1 MKKNLLLA
9 LFLVTSLTSAF
20 AQSTALDYRRSSLH
34 MILLESETFPK
45 KELVM
50 KGWNGYLD
58 KRFPDK
64 YNNHKV
70 SSISFNPSK
79 YTVTDAEREAAG
91 IKKPSEAGKLL
102 KGAVSDATGGIAG
115 SNDPDMPVKIQKFID
130 ESKLANQLVAK
141 WFNRKPDGTMNYE
154 YIMEKS
160 KESASEESKD
170 IATGTAD
177 NDEYLYDEELI
188 GNTFVVFSKLTFV
201 ENEPVARVVRD
212 QLLAIAN
219 AMSVEM
225 LRNKAIEKAN
235 QAYEIGKVGYSV
247 WTKVYLYQLVW
258 NDQVAESVK
267 STFFKSGDK
276 TFGASE
282 WDKTDL
288 FKLKFVGDEN
298 TSSLVT
304 FSVKEKRTEEQL
316 VNLATVRNIDNVFAK
331 LQKKYVVFRP
341 VTPIAS
347 VGPIT
352 AKIGLKEGLEPGD
365 KFEIL
370 KSVKDKKTHKKSYV
384 SFSSVKVDK
393 DFPIY
398 DNLAREEGE
407 ERKDEAGNPI
417 TTPEYTTFSGGDKKT
432 QKSVHYLR
440 LMK

>member
-9 LFLVTSLTSAF
+9 LLQVTSLTSVF
-20 AQSTALDYRRSSLH
+20 AQTNALEYRRSSLH
-34 MILLESETFPK
+34 MILVESETFPK

-70 SSISFNPSK
+70 SSTSFNPSK

-102 KGAVSDATGGIAG
+102 KGAVSDATGGIVG

-141 WFNRKPDGTMNYE
+141 WFNRKSDGSMNYE

-212 QLLAIAN
+212 QLLAVAN
-219 AMSVEM
+219 EMSIEM

-267 STFFKSGDK
+267 STFFKKGDN

-304 FSVKEKRTEEQL
+304 FSLKEKRTEEQL

-352 AKIGLKEGLEPGD
+352 AKIGLKEGIEPGD

-370 KSVKDKKTHKKSYV
+370 KSVRDPKTHKKSYV
-384 SFSSVKVDK
+384 SFSSAKVDK
-393 DFPIY
+393 DFPVY
-398 DNLAREEGE
+398 DNLAREEGA
-407 ERKDEAGNPI
+407 ERLDDAGNPI